1 MDDRKKLTELTA
13 SEIKAV
19 AGGIGPY
26 KPPPVM
32 AEDMYGNKLTP
43 EEYMDFQMALMTRY
57 NKELYPNYGIANNPH
72 DFTSW
77 SKF

>member
-43 EEYMDFQMALMTRY
+43 EDYMDFQIALMNRY
-57 NKELYPNYGIANNPH
+57 GAGLGASYGTAGNPG
-72 DFTSW
+72 DFGSW